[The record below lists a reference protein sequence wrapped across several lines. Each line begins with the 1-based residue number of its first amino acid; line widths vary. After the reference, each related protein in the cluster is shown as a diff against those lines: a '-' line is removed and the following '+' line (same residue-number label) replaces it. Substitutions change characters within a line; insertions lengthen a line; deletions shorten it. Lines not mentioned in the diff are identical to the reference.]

1 MEKIKKSLFK
11 SSCLGLVLL
20 LLLSFA
26 GCANNTAANDTTAN
40 NSIEST
46 VDTASAAGQDASDE
60 EAASSLKLVLDKG
73 KWAPDTYA
81 AAYKLIENNANT
93 ENAYAVFDWDNTCI
107 FQDTTDNIMN
117 YQINNLKFKMN
128 PEEFEYGITH
138 GNNDAVP
145 TDNLVEPYQNANGDP
160 VNIEMLAKDLVSDYT
175 YFWEH
180 YQGLNPEADGALAD
194 IEAVRATDEFKD
206 FQAKFWF
213 TYIGLIDTFG
223 ENIAYTWQANCLSGH
238 TVEELSELCG
248 EAIPYYLSEKI
259 EDVYYD
265 SPESLP
271 GATGQVKNSEIGNY
285 FRKGLRIIPEMVN
298 LMNALRDNGIE
309 VYISTAAVDMV
320 VRNFACNPLYG
331 YNVPEENV
339 IGIRMNLDE
348 NGVIQPE
355 IPDTNEHSINVKQG
369 KVDNIVRYLV
379 PKYDKN
385 PILIG
390 GDSSGDYEMMTQ
402 FTGANDTEMVN
413 DKDPLQLVLISN
425 CVKSGG
431 MCELS
436 KIAAS
441 QMGTE
446 NPQFVLQGRNEY
458 TGLWIPDEQ
467 TLKLGAD
474 ELQLTK

>member
-1 MEKIKKSLFK
+1 M
-11 SSCLGLVLL
+11 LL
-20 LLLSFA
+20 LVSFV
-26 GCANNTAANDTTAN
+26 GCSNTAANDGAAK
-40 NSIEST
+40 SSVEST
-46 VDTASAAGQDASDE
+46 D
-60 EAASSLKLVLDKG
+60 SSVKLILDKG
-73 KWAPDTYA
+73 KWAPDTYTA
-81 AAYKLIENNANT
+81 VSNLIEENANT

-117 YQINNLKFKMN
+117 YQINNLKFKMT
-128 PEEFEYGITH
+128 PEEFEYSVTH

-145 TDNLVEPYQNANGDP
+145 LDDLAEPYQNVNGEA
-160 VNIEMLAKDLVSDYT
+160 VNIEKLSADLVSDYT

-180 YQGLNPEADGALAD
+180 YQGLNPDADGALAD

-223 ENIAYTWQANCLSGH
+223 ENIAYTWQGNCLVGF
-238 TVEELSELCG
+238 TEEELKALCD
-248 EAIPYYLSEKI
+248 EAIPYYLAEKI

-265 SPESLP
+265 SPETLP
-271 GATGQVKNSEIGNY
+271 GQAGQVKNSDIGNY

-309 VYISTAAVDMV
+309 VYVSTAAVDMV

-339 IGIRMNLDE
+339 IGIRLELDE
-348 NGVIQPE
+348 DGRIKPE

-402 FTGANDTEMVN
+402 FSGANDTEMVN
-413 DKDPLQLVLISN
+413 DKDPLQLILISN

-431 MCELS
+431 MNELS

-446 NPQFVLQGRNEY
+446 DPLIVLQGRNEN

-467 TLKLGAD
+467 TLKLGAE